1 MWSGAGKHP
10 LDVDVR
16 ENEEEEIEESRMDN
30 SLRSFAIKRIREMGE
45 HAEFGVAS

>member
-1 MWSGAGKHP
+1 MWTGAGKHL
-10 LDVDVR
+10 LDVDIR
-16 ENEEEEIEESRMDN
+16 ENEDEEMEKSRMDN